1 MKEKILY
8 DPEQKDIFGSKPV
21 LLFSHFVNNYAHANG
36 EYTSVN
42 GIPRVMRQL
51 VKALNMKGVPVVVT
65 AFDKDATLAHGF
77 YSSICEKPDLIK
89 VLPLPRLKQGMF
101 NPWRFFTWTG
111 LINAG
116 IAVIRSSSSESFV
129 FLMEVWRGQRKIDN
143 IKVFLKFIKTGFIY
157 TLYFLKAIFQCFRR
171 VRKLRKDV
179 IHSERWRYAI
189 IPHYFLFPEALDL
202 KTPLLAY
209 IPDYMPHFFRG
220 RNAFPDEAKHSEIGR
235 NLSLRARRILTNSGF
250 SKEYLPDTALKVPRE
265 KITSFLMPYLGKEA
279 SETSTTELDGRI
291 LEKMIGKRY
300 IFYPTQVNPN
310 KRLDLLIQAWHLT
323 KNRMKQSEIYLVLTA
338 NIIPEPLL
346 KEIKHYNLMDKLLV
360 FPYINDT
367 TLNWLYKHAVCLGFS
382 SEMEGNF
389 PTQVLEALMNECP
402 IVCMDHPLI
411 KSELGE
417 DTRFLLNAPFADV
430 EKFSELILYA
440 MNHREEVLRQQKI
453 LKERIVDRFE
463 FKTFAENVWKL
474 DEIMASSNKEGECL
488 INNVSLK
495 EEVSK

>member
-65 AFDKDATLAHGF
+65 AFDKDTTLAHGF

-89 VLPLPRLKQGMF
+89 LLPLPRLKQGMF
-101 NPWRFFTWTG
+101 NPWRFFTWNG
-111 LINAG
+111 FINAG
-116 IAVIRSSSSESFV
+116 TAVISSSSSQSFV
-129 FLMEVWRGQRKIDN
+129 FLTEVWRGQRKIDN

-157 TLYFLKAIFQCFRR
+157 SLYFLKAIFQCFRR
-171 VRKLRKDV
+171 VRKLRKEV

-265 KITSFLMPYLGKEA
+265 KITSFLMPYLVKED
-279 SETSTTELDGRI
+279 SENSARVLDGRVI
-291 LEKMIGKRY
+291 QKMSGKRY
-300 IFYPTQVNPN
+300 LFYPTQFNPN
-310 KRLDLLIQAWHLT
+310 KRIDLLMQAWHLAQ
-323 KNRMKQSEIYLVLTA
+323 REPKQCDLHLVLTA
-338 NIIPEPLL
+338 TSLPKGLL
-346 KEIKHYNLMDKLLV
+346 EEIQRHNLMDKLHV
-360 FPYINDT
+360 FPYINDS
-367 TLNWLYKHAVCLGFS
+367 TLNWLYQHAVCLGFS

-389 PTQVLEALMNECP
+389 PTQVLEALMNNCP
-402 IVCMDHPLI
+402 IVCMEHPLI
-411 KSELGE
+411 QSELGGNS
-417 DTRFLLNAPFADV
+417 RLLLTAPFADM
-430 EKFSELILYA
+430 ERFSQLILYA
-440 MNHREEVLRQQKI
+440 MNHRKEVLRQQKI

-474 DEIMASSNKEGECL
+474 DEIMASSNKEGEC
-488 INNVSLK
+488 
-495 EEVSK
+495 